1 MPDRDPATP
10 DPAGPATGSPPD
22 SLPTWARPA
31 ATPAEPGARWLMAA
45 RRWWGLAEG
54 GGAGAPPGAA
64 APGAPAASPRPM
76 AAAAGAG
83 SASGSGPAS
92 APRPGEGPPEALD
105 VPAPL
110 LERLQR
116 NVAHAVRHPGHG
128 FAVLRVQLKVAP
140 ARSARPRGADVGRQ
154 AERRLQLALRPGDA
168 LAPLARPGAFAAVLD
183 GVGSEAALEQLARR
197 LARELA
203 EPYLDGHEPVR
214 PAWRLAAV
222 FCAPGQPPRPA
233 EALLQ
238 RAEQALAGAEAGHWV
253 ITTPQPPPPGAHRLQ
268 QALVGRSLQLA
279 LEPQVDF
286 ARAGVTAL
294 GVRLAL
300 PDAPG
305 QALGPAEAGDDD
317 QLAAALLQH
326 QLQRAAEPFLR
337 WRAADRAR
345 QACRLALPVATPLV
359 RRAGWADEL
368 AALLQGAGLDGAD
381 VQLELPPTLPLHDRN
396 LPARLQA
403 LARQRLSLALDDFGT
418 GQSSLSALGR
428 LPLAL
433 IKIDRGF
440 VPQAH
445 ELEHHRVLL
454 ESTVQAASRL
464 GIATL
469 GKGLQTVPQLALLR
483 GLGCQRGEGAA
494 ARALLAPGLLDGVPL
509 EPAG

>member
-10 DPAGPATGSPPD
+10 DPTGPATGSPPD

-31 ATPAEPGARWLMAA
+31 PPAAAEPGARWLMAA

-54 GGAGAPPGAA
+54 DTAHGPAGSGPISASSRPVAA
-64 APGAPAASPRPM
+64 EA
-76 AAAAGAG
+76 
-83 SASGSGPAS
+83 SASGSTPVAGP
-92 APRPGEGPPEALD
+92 RLTPGPSEGIDA
-105 VPAPL
+105 PAPL

-128 FAVLRVQLKVAP
+128 FAVLRVQIEGVT
-140 ARSARPRGADVGRQ
+140 ARASRPRGADVGRQ

-183 GVGSEAALEQLARR
+183 GVGSEAALEQLTRR

-238 RAEQALAGAEAGHWV
+238 RAEQALASAEPGHWV
-253 ITTPQPPPPGAHRLQ
+253 LVAPQPTPPGAHRLQ
-268 QALVGRSLQLA
+268 QALAGGGLQLG

-286 ARAGVTAL
+286 ARACVTAL

-300 PDAPG
+300 RDAPG

-326 QLQRAAEPFLR
+326 QLQRAVEPFVR

-368 AALLQGAGLDGAD
+368 AALLQGAGLGGSD

-403 LARQRLSLALDDFGT
+403 LAQQRLSLALDDFGT
-418 GQSSLSALGR
+418 GQSSLSVLGR

-433 IKIDRGF
+433 LKIDRGF

-454 ESTVQAASRL
+454 ESTVQAAGRL

-494 ARALLAPGLLDGVPL
+494 ARALLAPGLLDGLPL
-509 EPAG
+509 AEPAG